1 MQKVSIDDQI
11 KCAEREL
18 DMRQR
23 VYPNLV
29 RNQKMTV
36 ANAEKE
42 VTAMFAIID
51 TLRWAKKIAEQIRVH
66 IMLDLDPRF
75 WDSLDPLF

>member
-1 MQKVSIDDQI
+1 MKKVSIDDQI

-29 RNQKMTV
+29 RNGKITE
-36 ANAEKE
+36 ATAEKE

-51 TLRWAKKIAEQIRVH
+51 TLRWAKKVAEQLRA
-66 IMLDLDPRF
+66 RKE
-75 WDSLDPLF
+75 SK